1 MVEKKDLRFAKSS
14 VYGATTAQNE
24 SAGSAKN
31 AKKSLR
37 PQGSKQ
43 VQFICLCWLLW
54 IQILDFIIRSL
65 IILLYFII
73 FRYIAS
79 VIVICLVQIY
89 KMRNPMIRKGFAIFV
104 SKVHLSVISFKKK
117 NLKSNSFS
125 RGKYY
130 LKPWLLKLEVRKL
143 RNFYIGPFL

>member
-73 FRYIAS
+73 FRYISS
-79 VIVICLVQIY
+79 VIVICLVKIY
-89 KMRNPMIRKGFAIFV
+89 KMRNPMIRKGFVIFV
-104 SKVHLSVISFKKK
+104 SKVHLSVIYFKKK
-117 NLKSNSFS
+117 KIWNQTLIQEVNITLKKNLTPQARSK
-125 RGKYY
+125 KAA
-130 LKPWLLKLEVRKL
+130 
-143 RNFYIGPFL
+143 

>member
-73 FRYIAS
+73 FRYISS
-79 VIVICLVQIY
+79 VIVICLVKIY
-89 KMRNPMIRKGFAIFV
+89 KMRNPWLGRFSLFLFPKFIYLWYI
-104 SKVHLSVISFKKK
+104 SKKKIWNQTLIQEVNITFKK
-117 NLKSNSFS
+117 NLT
-125 RGKYY
+125 
-130 LKPWLLKLEVRKL
+130 P
-143 RNFYIGPFL
+143 

>member
-1 MVEKKDLRFAKSS
+1 MLLQMVEKKDLRFAKSS

-54 IQILDFIIRSL
+54 IQILVFIIRSL

-79 VIVICLVQIY
+79 VIVICLVKIY
-89 KMRNPMIRKGFAIFV
+89 KMRNPMIRKVFVIFV
-104 SKVHLSVISFKKK
+104 SKVHLSVIYFKKK
-117 NLKSNSFS
+117 IWNQTLIQ
-125 RGKYY
+125 
-130 LKPWLLKLEVRKL
+130 EV
-143 RNFYIGPFL
+143 NITF

>member
-54 IQILDFIIRSL
+54 IQILVFIIRSL
-65 IILLYFII
+65 IILLYVII

-89 KMRNPMIRKGFAIFV
+89 KMRNPMFRKGFVIFV
-104 SKVHLSVISFKKK
+104 SKVHLSVIYFKKK
-117 NLKSNSFS
+117 IWNQTLIQEVNITFKKN
-125 RGKYY
+125 
-130 LKPWLLKLEVRKL
+130 WLL
-143 RNFYIGPFL
+143 

>member
-54 IQILDFIIRSL
+54 IQILVFIIRSL
-65 IILLYFII
+65 IILLYLII

-89 KMRNPMIRKGFAIFV
+89 KMRNPMFRKGFVIFV
-104 SKVHLSVISFKKK
+104 SKVHLSVIYFKKK
-117 NLKSNSFS
+117 NWNQTLIQEVNITFEKN
-125 RGKYY
+125 
-130 LKPWLLKLEVRKL
+130 WLL
-143 RNFYIGPFL
+143 

>member
-54 IQILDFIIRSL
+54 IQILVFIIRSL

-73 FRYIAS
+73 FRYISS
-79 VIVICLVQIY
+79 VIVICLVKIY
-89 KMRNPMIRKGFAIFV
+89 KMRNPMIRKGFVIFV
-104 SKVHLSVISFKKK
+104 SKVHLSVIYFKKK
-117 NLKSNSFS
+117 ILKSNSFS

-130 LKPWLLKLEVRKL
+130 LYKKPDS
-143 RNFYIGPFL
+143 FS

>member
-54 IQILDFIIRSL
+54 IQILVFIIRSL

>member
-54 IQILDFIIRSL
+54 IQILVFIIRSL

-73 FRYIAS
+73 FRYISS
-79 VIVICLVQIY
+79 VIVICLVKIY
-89 KMRNPMIRKGFAIFV
+89 KMRNPMIRKGFVIVFV
-104 SKVHLSVISFKKK
+104 SKVHLSVIYLKKKVWNQTLFQEVNITLKK
-117 NLKSNSFS
+117 NLTPLARSK
-125 RGKYY
+125 KAA
-130 LKPWLLKLEVRKL
+130 
-143 RNFYIGPFL
+143 

>member
-89 KMRNPMIRKGFAIFV
+89 KMRNPMFRKGFVIFV
-104 SKVHLSVISFKKK
+104 SKVHLSVIYFKKK
-117 NLKSNSFS
+117 VWNQTLIQEVNISLK
-125 RGKYY
+125 KT
-130 LKPWLLKLEVRKL
+130 LTP
-143 RNFYIGPFL
+143 

>member
-73 FRYIAS
+73 FRYISS
-79 VIVICLVQIY
+79 VIVICLVKIY
-89 KMRNPMIRKGFAIFV
+89 KMRNPMIRKVFVIFV
-104 SKVHLSVISFKKK
+104 SKVHLSVIYFKKK
-117 NLKSNSFS
+117 IWNQTLIQEVNITFKKNLT
-125 RGKYY
+125 
-130 LKPWLLKLEVRKL
+130 P
-143 RNFYIGPFL
+143 

>member
-37 PQGSKQ
+37 PQGFKQ

-73 FRYIAS
+73 FRYISS
-79 VIVICLVQIY
+79 VIVICLVKIY
-89 KMRNPMIRKGFAIFV
+89 KMRNPMIKKGFVIFV
-104 SKVHLSVISFKKK
+104 SKVHLSVIYFKKK
-117 NLKSNSFS
+117 VWNQTLFQEVNITFK
-125 RGKYY
+125 
-130 LKPWLLKLEVRKL
+130 KPD
-143 RNFYIGPFL
+143 FLS

>member
-1 MVEKKDLRFAKSS
+1 MLQMVEKKDLRFAKSS

-31 AKKSLR
+31 AKKSLC

-54 IQILDFIIRSL
+54 IQILVFIIRSL

-73 FRYIAS
+73 FRYISS
-79 VIVICLVQIY
+79 VIVICLVKIY
-89 KMRNPMIRKGFAIFV
+89 KMRNPMIRKGFVIVFV
-104 SKVHLSVISFKKK
+104 SKVHLSVIYLKKK
-117 NLKSNSFS
+117 GLKSNSFS

-130 LKPWLLKLEVRKL
+130 
-143 RNFYIGPFL
+143 F

>member
-54 IQILDFIIRSL
+54 IQILVFIIRSL

-89 KMRNPMIRKGFAIFV
+89 KMRNPMIRKGFVIFV
-104 SKVHLSVISFKKK
+104 SKVHLSVIYFKKK
-117 NLKSNSFS
+117 NWNQTLIQ
-125 RGKYY
+125 
-130 LKPWLLKLEVRKL
+130 EVNITFKKNLTPQARSKKAA
-143 RNFYIGPFL
+143 